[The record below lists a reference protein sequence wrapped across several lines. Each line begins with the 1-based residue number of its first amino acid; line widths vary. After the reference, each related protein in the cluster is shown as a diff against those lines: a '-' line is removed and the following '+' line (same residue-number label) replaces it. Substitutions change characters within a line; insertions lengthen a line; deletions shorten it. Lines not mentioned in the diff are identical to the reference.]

1 MPTSTDPQGTCE
13 CCLTPADRC
22 RRTTGV
28 RVLRSVRRHE
38 GRHPPARL
46 R

>member
-28 RVLRSVRRHE
+28 SACCGPCAATKGATHLP
-38 GRHPPARL
+38 G
-46 R
+46 